1 MESEG
6 SEAEEKQLT
15 PKAEEELRV
24 SKLAHLLRYQLLER
38 PYLVLQPAHSE
49 LLLCLRRKPLCFRA
63 L

>member
-24 SKLAHLLRYQLLER
+24 SKLEQKVGSL
-38 PYLVLQPAHSE
+38 
-49 LLLCLRRKPLCFRA
+49 K
-63 L
+63 